1 MAYFKPLSQL
11 LSRMR
16 IVISCYPCGMCHS
29 GRGVAWG
36 SALDQGRTSLAFSEF
51 QNRAGFRLSSLS
63 EALSEQFS
71 EFQSFFQ
78 GKSLGEFGNRSGC
91 WAPELRRI
99 SRLAARAT
107 SPGTFPSRR
116 TFSLRIFCF
125 NLRELVLGPCGHG
138 SESSNC
144 LNLGCPNDR
153 RKSRPKEGVQLA
165 SDDDR
170 RELQA

>member
-51 QNRAGFRLSSLS
+51 QNRAGFQ
-63 EALSEQFS
+63 LSEQFS
-71 EFQSFFQ
+71 EFQSCFQGAFQ
-78 GKSLGEFGNRSGC
+78 GKSLGEFGNRSGS
-91 WAPELRRI
+91 WAPELRRT

-125 NLRELVLGPCGHG
+125 NLRELVLGHVDTGQRV
-138 SESSNC
+138 
-144 LNLGCPNDR
+144 LI
-153 RKSRPKEGVQLA
+153 A
-165 SDDDR
+165 
-170 RELQA
+170 

>member
-51 QNRAGFRLSSLS
+51 QNRAGFQ
-63 EALSEQFS
+63 LSEQFS

-78 GKSLGEFGNRSGC
+78 GKSLGEFGNRSGS
-91 WAPELRRI
+91 WAPELRRT

-107 SPGTFPSRR
+107 SPGTYWDI
-116 TFSLRIFCF
+116 SLKTYVFAQDLLLQPQRAGA
-125 NLRELVLGPCGHG
+125 RACGHG

-144 LNLGCPNDR
+144 LNLGCPNHK